1 MMKNQPTRLPQLEDC
16 ERDLSADEFGSKA
29 QLLADIGQG
38 DQPVIVML
46 TCSELGFIPDALSN
60 ANPGE
65 VMVVQ
70 NPGGMAPGAETQDGG
85 SFLESVI
92 YGLSYATVRHLVVCG
107 HSECTIPHF
116 LVEEETQDETNPF
129 RVLMQTVAERCKS
142 TYADRPLEEWFGI
155 VVQENVLQQLAN
167 LRSHAPVQSRLRD
180 GNLRLYGWIR
190 NDKTSVIIAYNPV
203 VGQFCD

>member
-1 MMKNQPTRLPQLEDC
+1 MGLPQLEVC
-16 ERDLSADEFGSKA
+16 ERDLPADEFGSKT

-70 NPGGMAPGAETQDGG
+70 NPGGLVPGAETQDGG
-85 SFLESVI
+85 SFLESVF
-92 YGLSYATVRHLVVCG
+92 YGVRCTTVRHLVVCG
-107 HSECTIPHF
+107 HTACTMHR
-116 LVEEETQDETNPF
+116 LLLEEKVKDKKNVF
-129 RVLMQTVAERCKS
+129 RVLMQAVTERCQA
-142 TYADRPLEEWFGI
+142 TYADRPAEEWGGI
-155 VVQENVLQQLAN
+155 VVQETVLQQLAN
-167 LRSHAPVQSRLRD
+167 LRSHAHIQSRLRE
-180 GNLRLYGWIR
+180 GSVRLHGWLR
-190 NDKTSVIIAYNPV
+190 DDETSVITAYDPA